1 MARPLLLLLVML
13 VAAGSAPA
21 GQIRKCKDPVS
32 GKISYTDGLCPDQS
46 EPQQLEIH
54 DSHVGSL
61 PSGLV
66 QPLTVRSEAPRQPA
80 ASPPKPKPPATSTSS
95 ARASPMQ
102 RPHY

>member
-1 MARPLLLLLVML
+1 MARLLLPLLVML
-13 VAAGSAPA
+13 LAAGPATA

-32 GKISYTDGLCPDQS
+32 GKVSYTDKLCPDQS
-46 EPQQLEIH
+46 EPQQLDIH
-54 DSHVGSL
+54 DNHVGSL

-66 QPLTVRSEAPRQPA
+66 QPLTVRSEPPRQPA
-80 ASPPKPKPPATSTSS
+80 ASTAKPKPPATSTSS

>member
-1 MARPLLLLLVML
+1 MLLVML
-13 VAAGSAPA
+13 MAAGPAPA

-32 GKISYTDGLCPDQS
+32 GRISYTDGLCPDQS

-54 DSHVGSL
+54 DNQVGSL

-80 ASPPKPKPPATSTSS
+80 ASAPKPKAPASSTSS
-95 ARASPMQ
+95 PGPSPMQ
-102 RPHY
+102 RSHY